1 MKKNFAKVL
10 SVILAFAIATS
21 LCAFSLP
28 VVSAADSLPDF
39 VDNSESPYFPAIE
52 NQGSL
57 GACVYWAETYYQ
69 FTYTMNK
76 AMGVAT
82 TRLNP
87 FSPSFTLSKVSQKK

>member
-39 VDNSESPYFPAIE
+39 VDNSESPYFPAIATMRAQLTFLMQPTSSSTLPILI
-52 NQGSL
+52 NL
-57 GACVYWAETYYQ
+57 YQ
-69 FTYTMNK
+69 
-76 AMGVAT
+76 
-82 TRLNP
+82 
-87 FSPSFTLSKVSQKK
+87 